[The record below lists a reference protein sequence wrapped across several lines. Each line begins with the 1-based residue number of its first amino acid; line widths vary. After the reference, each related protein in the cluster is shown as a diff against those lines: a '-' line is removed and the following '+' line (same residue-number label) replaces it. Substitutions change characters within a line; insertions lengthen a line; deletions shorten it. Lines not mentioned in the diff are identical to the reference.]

1 MTFLAAY
8 ATIYRMSKIEF
19 KNSDGV
25 QYKMLFKKPDKRVA
39 DNADG
44 WCESP
49 YGKGPRIL
57 INPYRT
63 PQTQLN
69 SIVHEMAHAFFW
81 DKTEAEITRFG
92 NAVSRV
98 LYNRLGWRS
107 PQVKM
112 KKSYA
117 PKMD

>member
-1 MTFLAAY
+1 
-8 ATIYRMSKIEF
+8 MSEIKF
-19 KNSDGV
+19 KNGDGT
-25 QYKMLFKKPDKRVA
+25 QYKLLFKKPDKRVA
-39 DNADG
+39 AHADG

-49 YGKGPRIL
+49 YGKKPRIL

-81 DKTEAEITRFG
+81 DKSEIDITRFG

-98 LYNRLGWRS
+98 LYNELGWRS
-107 PQVKM
+107 QQVKT
-112 KKSYA
+112 KKSYG
-117 PKMD
+117 PPD

>member
-1 MTFLAAY
+1 
-8 ATIYRMSKIEF
+8 MSEIKF

-25 QYKMLFKKPDKRVA
+25 QYEMLFKKPDKRVA
-39 DNADG
+39 NEADG

-49 YGKGPRIL
+49 YRKEPRIL

-81 DKTEAEITRFG
+81 DKSEAEILRFG

-107 PQVKM
+107 QQVKM

-117 PKMD
+117 SKMD